1 MNRKKI
7 IAFLIAVA
15 LVAALMWLPECGN
28 DANPDNRAASDRNS
42 GSVNEYVTGNEDGDS
57 SEENIYVDELSQV
70 HEYPL
75 VSGHRG
81 ANDIAPENT
90 MASADSCIKYGIEIM
105 ETDVKISSDSVFYV
119 LHDWKLDRTTNGSG
133 YLYERPSSYI
143 DKLDAGAWFG
153 KDWTGQKVPR
163 FKDLLRK
170 AKKGGLMI
178 TIDYKD
184 GDIEKLVDLVKSEG
198 MLDRTFFTFSKEAAA
213 IDFRARY
220 PHIRTLQAYLRN
232 ADELDHVIEVMDPD
246 VVATNI
252 KHINK
257 KFVEECHS
265 RNIKVLALI
274 LGLENKSKLNRKALE
289 YGVDIVATDRPKA
302 CKQQYI
308 QSEFLTTSLKTRK

>member
-15 LVAALMWLPECGN
+15 LVAALMWLPEYGN
-28 DANPDNRAASDRNS
+28 DANPDNRAASDQNS

-57 SEENIYVDELSQV
+57 SEENICVDELSQAN
-70 HEYPL
+70 EYPL

-90 MASADSCIKYGIEIM
+90 MASADSCIKYGIEI
-105 ETDVKISSDSVFYV
+105 
-119 LHDWKLDRTTNGSG
+119 
-133 YLYERPSSYI
+133 
-143 DKLDAGAWFG
+143 
-153 KDWTGQKVPR
+153 
-163 FKDLLRK
+163 
-170 AKKGGLMI
+170 
-178 TIDYKD
+178 
-184 GDIEKLVDLVKSEG
+184 
-198 MLDRTFFTFSKEAAA
+198 
-213 IDFRARY
+213 
-220 PHIRTLQAYLRN
+220 
-232 ADELDHVIEVMDPD
+232 MDPD